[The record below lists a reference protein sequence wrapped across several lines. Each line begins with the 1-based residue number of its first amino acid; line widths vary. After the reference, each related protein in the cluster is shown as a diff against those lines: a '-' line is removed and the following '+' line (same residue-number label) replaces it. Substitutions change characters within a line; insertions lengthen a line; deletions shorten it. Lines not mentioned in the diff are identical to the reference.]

1 MPSRARAGAVCSK
14 TKVPINKE
22 RFASIYKEP
31 LRGSLN
37 RPPPSAPSAQ
47 TPLLTKE
54 GNEPCSNWT
63 IQAKNFARKTKNYN
77 LVTQKA
83 QKEEPRTLISFL
95 CFLCLLWL
103 IFFLP
108 LAACAKAGSVRK

>member
-1 MPSRARAGAVCSK
+1 MPSRSGAGAARSVSPIGRNIKNCSK

-31 LRGSLN
+31 LRGTLN

-54 GNEPCSNWT
+54 YHQPPAVGP
-63 IQAKNFARKTKNYN
+63 KNSKKVGELPSFKTKHLRAY
-77 LVTQKA
+77 
-83 QKEEPRTLISFL
+83 
-95 CFLCLLWL
+95 LLER
-103 IFFLP
+103 
-108 LAACAKAGSVRK
+108 G